1 MIAPLFD
8 RQDTGAVMK
17 RKYGAALKRESL
29 AEQRMREAA
38 KAAGNNSFNY
48 GSDLRKG
55 AITRGKRRSRAD
67 LAGK

>member
-1 MIAPLFD
+1 
-8 RQDTGAVMK
+8 MK

-38 KAAGNNSFNY
+38 KTAGNNSFNY

-55 AITRGKRRSRAD
+55 AITRGKKRSRAD